1 MQNKKRGKT
10 WKKRAFFAFLICL
23 ISLFP
28 FIIAGILPNSNE
40 VFFKYTGAIWFGFIA
55 SYLGAIG
62 TCSLGLLA
70 LYQNREYKNQ
80 SDTTNE
86 RLLELQEEIKELN
99 KKNVELIEL
108 NTRIEKAKYY
118 PVFMEEDKYY
128 INGDVESIDNH
139 GVFHIIEK
147 KDDLDFCEKTVD
159 EIFKQ
164 CNTIAYS
171 LKNIG
176 EKVVRNFHCK
186 RCIVNNDDK
195 AWNWISYFCD
205 VEAGMNVNIVLA
217 TKEDIL
223 EEVRMGN
230 IESVSFEYEMENVI
244 GENFGMNAEM
254 IFVDGSK
261 GMPKLFVQVGN
272 VYRK

>member
-1 MQNKKRGKT
+1 MKSGKKGKS
-10 WKKRAFFAFLICL
+10 WKKSVPLVLLIFV
-23 ISLFP
+23 IFLFP
-28 FIIAGILPNSNE
+28 FIIAGILPNSTE
-40 VFFKYTGAIWFGFIA
+40 VFLKYTGEVWFGFIA

-62 TCSLGLLA
+62 TFSLGLLA

-99 KKNVELIEL
+99 KKNVELIEI

-128 INGDVESIDNH
+128 INGDVESIDNY

-164 CNTIAYS
+164 YNTIAYS

-195 AWNWISYFCD
+195 MWNWISYFCD
-205 VEAGMNVNIVLA
+205 VESGMDVNIVLA

-223 EEVRMGN
+223 EEVRKGN
-230 IESVSFEYEMENVI
+230 IKSVSFEYEMENVI
-244 GENFGMNAEM
+244 GENFGMDAEM
-254 IFVDGSK
+254 TFEDDPK
-261 GMPKLFVQVGN
+261 GMLKLFVQVGN